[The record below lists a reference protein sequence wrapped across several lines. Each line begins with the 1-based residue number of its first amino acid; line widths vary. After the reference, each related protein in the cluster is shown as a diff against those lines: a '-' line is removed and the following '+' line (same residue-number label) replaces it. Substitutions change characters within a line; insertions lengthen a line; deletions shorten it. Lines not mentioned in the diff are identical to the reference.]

1 MRWKFTSTPHIHV
14 LHILSH
20 PLSSDEQIEI
30 IRCLCWISLETEERC
45 KIKKEEFEFSGSA
58 PLLVTSIRTNFS
70 RTIPLRR
77 IKKGKEGEEEE
88 EENEEKEKE
97 EEEESFGHFL
107 ADQTAK
113 PICKRLDEE
122 RASNF
127 INSQLTSNK

>member
-1 MRWKFTSTPHIHV
+1 M
-14 LHILSH
+14 
-20 PLSSDEQIEI
+20 
-30 IRCLCWISLETEERC
+30 
-45 KIKKEEFEFSGSA
+45 FEFSGSA

-77 IKKGKEGEEEE
+77 IKKGREEEE
-88 EENEEKEKE
+88 EEDEEKGREEEEEEDEEKEKEEE